1 MCKTAS
7 CYVRCVCCRSSPH
20 PDMLVCVR
28 YRSAALYSSA
38 VGRATYCRAPF
49 LALVCPTSLGV
60 VFNLSALVS
69 TVCAYCYKYICMYR
83 EVENWSLSK
92 VCLNKKSVADKSH
105 ICFLDPT
112 LLPHLFFPF
121 SLPQRF
127 SSVAPLIPVPCTS
140 LTPTLTCLLL
150 PSSLVSLIHSSSTP
164 LQPARAASPVWCES
178 HWIAIPWLHAH
189 LYMSAGILLGR
200 WIRAQDLQVRWELDR
215 ETTSLCRYKHG
226 YITSRRGH
234 GDINYAKTRSTH
246 LTFAAA

>member
-20 PDMLVCVR
+20 PDMLVCPLQI
-28 YRSAALYSSA
+28 S
-38 VGRATYCRAPF
+38 
-49 LALVCPTSLGV
+49 
-60 VFNLSALVS
+60 S
-69 TVCAYCYKYICMYR
+69 TVFFSCRKGYLLQGSISRTCLPNLTWSGFQPECIGKYSLHILLQIYMYVSR
-83 EVENWSLSK
+83 SGKLKLEQSL
-92 VCLNKKSVADKSH
+92 LEWKSVADKSH

-121 SLPQRF
+121 SLPQHF
-127 SSVAPLIPVPCTS
+127 LSVAPLIPVPCTS